1 MRIAVGILAGGLM
14 LGCGGVDSEATTGD
28 AAREAIP
35 ENAGTVQAQA
45 GAMADEFEVKAHGE
59 SGVSCNSEQR
69 KAAEEHMVKNHSSF
83 AKMVS
88 CEFVII
94 NYQGYIR
101 YTYTY

>member
-1 MRIAVGILAGGLM
+1 MHTRIAVGLLAGGLM
-14 LGCGGVDSEATTGD
+14 LGCGGLDSEATTSD
-28 AAREAIP
+28 AISEDAR
-35 ENAGTVQAQA
+35 TVQAQA

-59 SGVSCNSEQR
+59 SGLPCNSDQR

-101 YTYTY
+101 YSYTF